1 MKRARIAAVATLV
14 GISLAGPALLAQQ
27 APEMRSVLAGRKV
40 EQAFKGQAEVEFA
53 SSSTKS
59 GDSVVTTMKVK
70 NLSNGPIARLK
81 VDETWFDKNQQ
92 PVGGSTGILEKML
105 EPGAVDTLTIRTPW
119 KAGMNGNS
127 WQFSHANGPVK
138 PHKVAKIE
146 EGKAAAAA
154 ATKAPAKK
162 K

>member
-70 NLSNGPIARLK
+70 MTSSRRQPPPLPPRPRPQLLSPP
-81 VDETWFDKNQQ
+81 FPPMQ
-92 PVGGSTGILEKML
+92 PLSQVS
-105 EPGAVDTLTIRTPW
+105 
-119 KAGMNGNS
+119 
-127 WQFSHANGPVK
+127 
-138 PHKVAKIE
+138 
-146 EGKAAAAA
+146 
-154 ATKAPAKK
+154 
-162 K
+162 

>member
-14 GISLAGPALLAQQ
+14 GVSLAGPTVLAQQ

-40 EQAFKGQAEVEFA
+40 EQAFKGQAEVEFV

-138 PHKVAKIE
+138 PHKVAKLDE
-146 EGKAAAAA
+146 PKPGAAAA
-154 ATKAPAKK
+154 KAPAKK

>member
-14 GISLAGPALLAQQ
+14 GVSLAGPAVLAQQ

-40 EQAFKGQAEVEFA
+40 EQAFKGQAEVEFV

-138 PHKVAKIE
+138 PHKVAKLDE
-146 EGKAAAAA
+146 PKPGAAAA
-154 ATKAPAKK
+154 KAPAKK

>member
-1 MKRARIAAVATLV
+1 MNRARIATIATLV
-14 GISLAGPALLAQQ
+14 GVSLAGPALLAQQ
-27 APEMRSVLAGRKV
+27 APEMKPILAGRKV

-59 GDSVVTTMKVK
+59 GDTVVTTMKLK

-81 VDETWFDKNQQ
+81 VEETWFDKNQQ
-92 PVGGSTGILEKML
+92 PVAGSSGMLDKML

-119 KAGMNGNS
+119 KAGMSGNS
-127 WQFSHANGPVK
+127 WQFSHANGSVK
-138 PHKVAKIE
+138 PHKVAKVE
-146 EGKAAAAA
+146 DANAAGPAKAG
-154 ATKAPAKK
+154 AKK

>member
-14 GISLAGPALLAQQ
+14 GVSLAGPAVLAQQ

-40 EQAFKGQAEVEFA
+40 EQAFKGQAEVEFV

-105 EPGAVDTLTIRTPW
+105 EPGAIDTLTIRTPW

-138 PHKVAKIE
+138 PHKVAKLDE
-146 EGKAAAAA
+146 PKPGAAAA
-154 ATKAPAKK
+154 KAPAKK